1 MFLLFIIL
9 KNEKKLNKIKEIKLE
24 VNLVFEKIVF

>member
-9 KNEKKLNKIKEIKLE
+9 KNEKKLNNIKEIKLE